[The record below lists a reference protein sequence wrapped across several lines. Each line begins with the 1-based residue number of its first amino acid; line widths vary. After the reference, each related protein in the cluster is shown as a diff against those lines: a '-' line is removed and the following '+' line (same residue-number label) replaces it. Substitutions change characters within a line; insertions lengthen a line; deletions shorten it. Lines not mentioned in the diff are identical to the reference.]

1 MPIATFV
8 ISIRHLDLETVESAL
23 FECGAQSITL
33 LAEDGEE
40 ILEPLPGETPLW
52 QRTRLSAVFDDS
64 VPVEFLRR
72 HLRAAL
78 ARDKLPPNQLRP
90 LEDKVWEREWLQ
102 HFGPMRFGRR
112 LWVSPTDQRKTG
124 PGEVTVWLDPGLAF
138 GTGTHPTTA
147 LCLEWLE
154 GQDVTA
160 RTVVDFG
167 CGSGILA
174 IAALKLGAARAIA
187 IDIDPQALA
196 ATNENARRNDVADRL
211 CATAQV
217 KPEGLNCDILM
228 ANILAGPLTE
238 LAETIARL
246 TSTGGTAV
254 LSGILENQADDVA
267 AVFSQHFSV
276 AMYGIRDGWAA
287 LACQRR

>member
-8 ISIRHLDLETVESAL
+8 ISIRHLDLATVESTL
-23 FECGAQSITL
+23 LECGAQSMTL
-33 LAEDGEE
+33 LAEDAEE

-52 QRTRLSAVFDDS
+52 QHTRLSAVFDDG
-64 VPVEFLRR
+64 VDVEILRG

-78 ARDKLPPNQLRP
+78 GCGDLPPNELRA

-102 HFGPMRFGRR
+102 HFGPMRFGQK
-112 LWVSPTDQRKTG
+112 LWVSPSDQRENG

-154 GQDVTA
+154 SQDVSTK
-160 RTVVDFG
+160 TVLDYG

-187 IDIDPQALA
+187 VDIDPQALE
-196 ATNENARRNDVADRL
+196 ATNENARRNDVAGRL
-211 CATAQV
+211 YATAQV
-217 KPEGLNCDILM
+217 EPGGPKCDILM
-228 ANILAGPLTE
+228 ANILAGPLTD
-238 LAETIARL
+238 LAETIAKL
-246 TSTGGTAV
+246 TTTGGTAV
-254 LSGILENQADDVA
+254 LSGILQNQAGDVA
-267 AVFSQHFSV
+267 AAFSQRFAV
-276 AMYGIRDGWAA
+276 ATYGIRDGWVA
-287 LACQRR
+287 LACQRC